1 VTSRAVT
8 SRAVTGRAGGATEHV
23 GTVARLGLTPLK
35 GAAHLHPERIA
46 VRRDEVVGD
55 RRWALIQ
62 PVASGW
68 RIVRTVESP
77 RMTAVRARCDAG
89 GALFLELPGGRRFV
103 VDGAGSAGAGS
114 AGVVAEYWGRP
125 TFVRPVPGQ
134 WDRALSD
141 LLGREVHLVT
151 VDRAGAVVFAEPV
164 SIVTTSSVREI
175 DRRAGLSREDSDGD
189 RDVDGVCDGVDDER
203 FRSTMVID
211 TAGLP
216 AFAEDHWVGGRLR
229 VGSVELIV
237 RQRLARCGVIRVR
250 PGTGVV
256 DGPDPLRLLAVD
268 RVVDGEVVFG
278 LGAEVAI
285 PGEIAVGDPV
295 RVARG

>member
-1 VTSRAVT
+1 
-8 SRAVTGRAGGATEHV
+8 VTGHGGSVDEQV
-23 GTVARLGLTPLK
+23 GIVARLGLTPLK
-35 GAAHLHPERIA
+35 GAAHLHPERVV
-46 VRRDEVVGD
+46 VRPDEVVGD

-77 RMTAVRARCDAG
+77 RMTAVRARCDAEG
-89 GALFLELPGGRRFV
+89 VLHLELPGGRWSV
-103 VDGAGSAGAGS
+103 VDGADSAGAGT
-114 AGVVAEYWGRP
+114 AGVVAEYWGLP
-125 TFVRPVPGQ
+125 VGVHLVPGP
-134 WDRALSD
+134 WDGALSD

-175 DRRAGLSREDSDGD
+175 ARRAGLGAREFVGDS
-189 RDVDGVCDGVDDER
+189 GVCEGGVDDER
-203 FRSTMVID
+203 FRASMVID

-216 AFAEDHWVGGRLR
+216 AFAEDGWVGGRLW

-237 RQRLARCGVIRVR
+237 RQQLARCGVIRIR
-250 PGTGVV
+250 PGTGAVG
-256 DGPDPLRLLAVD
+256 GPDPLRLLAAD

-278 LGAEVAI
+278 LGADVAV
-285 PGEIAVGDPV
+285 PGEIAVGDAV
-295 RVARG
+295 RLSRA